1 MIPYLKVCSHGDA
14 GIVSFSP
21 REIADF
27 QIEHEL
33 STRHKCF
40 PAVQFEEAFS

>member
-33 STRHKCF
+33 TTRHKCF
-40 PAVQFEEAFS
+40 PAVQFEEAFA